1 MKTTT
6 LTALRAVYDSDPCRT
21 TEDRQT
27 LIRCLGLTEAA
38 TTNEPADTVLDFAEA
53 ARRLGRSAKGV
64 HQLARRGV
72 IRKAKFPGF
81 SRASGVL
88 ASEVERLLKSTGCGE
103 AVQS

>member
-1 MKTTT
+1 MKTPT

-21 TEDRQT
+21 PEDRKT
-27 LIRCLGLTEAA
+27 LIRCLGLTEGK
-38 TTNEPADTVLDFAEA
+38 TDNEPIDKILDFAEA

-64 HQLARRGV
+64 HLLARRGV

-88 ASEVERLLKSTGCGE
+88 ASEVDRLLESVGRGE
-103 AVQS
+103 AVKA